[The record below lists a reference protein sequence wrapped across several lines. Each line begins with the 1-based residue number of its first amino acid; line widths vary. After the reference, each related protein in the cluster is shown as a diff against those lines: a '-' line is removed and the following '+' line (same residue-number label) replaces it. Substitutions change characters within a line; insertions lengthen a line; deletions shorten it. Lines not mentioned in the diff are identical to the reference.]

1 MLGSGRECYNPVRD
15 YFFPLRFFFFFGY
28 DIVDLGIFCC
38 VVFELEGSRS
48 RKMLSDQF
56 LSGYLD
62 QSKNLW
68 GANYNNFTPK
78 LQNIS
83 ILIYYLKFS
92 KHWGGGGGAYKITS
106 FYRLIKIKIIVN
118 FHHYNTQGFTVV
130 AVKLL
135 KNYFQHFNHQNLC
148 YIKGVKANKIQQHA
162 TVYQQQTTIARCYY
176 FLIHLFSWERERE
189 INVLGCLYYLMGFV

>member
-15 YFFPLRFFFFFGY
+15 YFFPLRFFFFFFGY

-48 RKMLSDQF
+48 RKMLSDWF
-56 LSGYLD
+56 LLGYLD

-68 GANYNNFTPK
+68 GANYNNFTPR

-92 KHWGGGGGAYKITS
+92 KHWGGGGWCLQNNL
-106 FYRLIKIKIIVN
+106 FLQVN
-118 FHHYNTQGFTVV
+118 
-130 AVKLL
+130 
-135 KNYFQHFNHQNLC
+135 KNKNNSKFPPL
-148 YIKGVKANKIQQHA
+148 
-162 TVYQQQTTIARCYY
+162 
-176 FLIHLFSWERERE
+176 
-189 INVLGCLYYLMGFV
+189 